1 MRIIGFLILI
11 FTTSSG
17 AVSQIIPQGTYNISG
32 GFVNHEIEFRSG
44 KQFYYKYSSCTGGFE
59 GKGHYTL
66 TKRILELHFETDS
79 TKNNENP
86 TVYRPTPLTGDSA
99 ILSLNALNSK
109 DSSASSWMYVY
120 VFNKDQKQIVSI
132 QTILGRA
139 LIKVAS
145 TDFPIEITLNAIG
158 FTDDYIHLKE
168 PANYELIH
176 PFQLDFMKTLGTGAV
191 LKFKIDS
198 IDEDALVIKPITEK
212 EYSTWYRKE

>member
-1 MRIIGFLILI
+1 MRSFLIFIILI
-11 FTTSSG
+11 LVFTNLS
-17 AVSQIIPQGTYNISG
+17 AQIIPQGTYNISG

-79 TKNNENP
+79 TEKNENP
-86 TVYRPTPLTGDSA
+86 PIYRPTPLTGDSA
-99 ILSLNALNSK
+99 ILSLNVLNSK
-109 DSSASSWMYVY
+109 DSSASSWIYVY
-120 VFNKDQKQIVSI
+120 VFDKDQKQIGST

-145 TDFPIEITLNAIG
+145 TEFPIQITLNAIG

-198 IDEDALVIKPITEK
+198 IDEDALVIKPINEK
-212 EYSTWYRKE
+212 EYRTWYRKE